1 MSCNTWY
8 CYLLIGITGRH
19 TYIGATTDVNRRLR
33 QHNGE
38 ICSGAKRTRC
48 NRPWR
53 LLAYVEVGDKIA
65 ALQLEWRMKR
75 GRGLKN
81 RLKRFIELSEEKG
94 LTAIINEF

>member
-1 MSCNTWY
+1 MSSNIWY
-8 CYLLIGITGRH
+8 CYLLIGVTGRH

-38 ICSGAKRTRC
+38 LCSGAKRTRA

-53 LLAYVEVGDKIA
+53 VLAYVEVGEKIP
-65 ALQLEWRMKR
+65 ALQLEWRIKR
-75 GRGLKN
+75 ARGVKN
-81 RLKRFIELSEEKG
+81 RLDKFVELSQDRE